1 MHPMKK
7 ITFLVFTVF
16 LSMASY
22 GQLTVNDT
30 DTTPFEDIS
39 TTGTEL
45 MLTDDGEENIVIPF
59 DFDLDG
65 QVSSDLR
72 VGNNGGV
79 LFGTTTGDLFSGNVP
94 LAGQTPRI
102 VPFWDDLDDEIGG
115 VFWEVRGTTPA
126 RRVIIQWDD
135 RPHFPGDTEIDPA
148 TFQLVLFE
156 TSNDILFVYEDVL
169 FDDPDFDNGQS
180 ATIGV
185 VSQTNVYEYAFNDPS
200 PLDGINAIR
209 YSSVNE
215 SFTECGPTG
224 QIIDPDASN
233 DGDIVTS
240 VITVTETGT
249 IGTDF
254 FIDTLQLDIT
264 HSFVGDLD
272 ITLTS
277 PEGTTLILSN
287 ENGGSG
293 NNYTN
298 TVFQDGGDPINASS
312 APFNG
317 VFEPQ
322 GGTFEA
328 AFTGQEING
337 DWTLTITDV
346 FSSSEMGTLNLYC
359 INFTSFAI
367 LCPEDITVANNP
379 TVVPVGVTTTFTPGF
394 STVPE
399 ALIDGSGLS
408 DFPDVNATHEDTT
421 SGNSFVSENET
432 TGSFDFDLG
441 GTFMLNGVSIWNQNA
456 GGPGNLGEEGL
467 NEIILSSSLDGVT
480 YTVIP
485 DFPVTVDQV
494 TENGPVGPE
503 QFGFIDTEAA
513 FIRLEVLSNHGD
525 DDAGFAEI
533 AFVGTACDAVVTFAP
548 PTATGTPNTPM
559 QTAGLESGAVFP
571 AGITTNTYEVEGND
585 GSVLSCSFDINVID
599 ETQPFI
605 IGCPDD
611 FEVNQEGNATVTL
624 DDFTVLVSAS
634 DNCSAVSITQ
644 DPAAGTTLDQNTVQT
659 VTVTATDAS
668 GNAAICTFDITVLSS
683 LGVDDVILNDVIRI
697 YPNPASELITLTNTG
712 NEAITQI
719 RISDMN
725 GRVIETISNNS
736 LSQRQINI
744 SSYAS
749 GVYFVHIETATAST
763 VKRMIK
769 N

>member
-1 MHPMKK
+1 MKK
-7 ITFLVFTVF
+7 ITLLISTVF
-16 LSMASY
+16 LTITSY
-22 GQLTVNDT
+22 GQLTVDDT

-65 QVSSDLR
+65 QVSSDIR

-79 LFGTTTGDLFSGNVP
+79 LFGTTTGDLFSGNLP

-102 VPFWDDLDDEIGG
+102 VPFWDDFDDELGG
-115 VFWEVRGTTPA
+115 VFWEIRGTAPL

-185 VSQTNVYEYAFNDPS
+185 VSETTVYEYAFNDPS

-209 YSSVNE
+209 YSLVNE

-224 QIIDPDASN
+224 QVIDPDASN
-233 DGDIVTS
+233 NGDIVTS
-240 VITVTETGT
+240 VITVNEIGT
-249 IGTDF
+249 IGNDF
-254 FIDTLQLDIT
+254 FIETLELDIT

-312 APFNG
+312 APFTG

-337 DWTLTITDV
+337 NWTLTITDV
-346 FSSSEMGTLNLYC
+346 FSSSEMGMLNTYC

-367 LCPEDITVANNP
+367 VCPEDITVTINP
-379 TVVPVGVTTTFTPGF
+379 TIVPIGVTTTFTPGF
-394 STVPE
+394 GTDPE

-408 DFPDVNATHEDTT
+408 TFPDVNATHEDTT
-421 SGNSFVSENET
+421 PGNSFVSDSEI

-441 GTFMLNGVSIWNQNA
+441 GTFILNGISIWNQNA
-456 GGPGNLGEEGL
+456 GGPGTLGEEGL
-467 NEIILSSSLDGVT
+467 REIALSASIDGVT
-480 YTVIP
+480 FTTIP
-485 DFPVTVDQV
+485 NAPTSITQV

-503 QFGFIDTEAA
+503 QFGFVDTEAA

-525 DDAGFAEI
+525 DDTGFAEI
-533 AFVGTACDAVVTFAP
+533 AFVGTACDAIVTFDL
-548 PTATGTPNTPM
+548 PTVTGTPNTPV
-559 QTAGLESGAVFP
+559 QTGGLESGTVFP
-571 AGITTNTYEVEGND
+571 VGMTTNTYEVEGND
-585 GSVLSCSFDINVID
+585 GSSLTCSFNVNVLD

-605 IGCPDD
+605 IGCPED

-624 DDFTVLVSAS
+624 DDFTVLISAS
-634 DNCSAVSITQ
+634 DNCSEVTITQ
-644 DPAAGTTLDQNTVQT
+644 DPVAGTTFDQNTVQT

-668 GNAAICTFDITVLSS
+668 GNAATCTFDITVLSS
-683 LGVDDVILNDVIRI
+683 LSVDDLTLNDVISI

-712 NEAITQI
+712 NETITQI

-725 GRVIETISNNS
+725 GRVMQTITNNS
-736 LSQRQINI
+736 LPQRQINI

-749 GVYFVHIETATAST
+749 GIYFVRIETATAST
-763 VKRMIK
+763 VKRIIK
-769 N
+769 K